1 MRAPTPWLLGIFLR
15 GVAMGAANVIP
26 GVSGGTIAFI
36 SGIYERL
43 INAIRRFG
51 PATFRLLLAGRHG
64 EFARQTDLG
73 FLAILGSGVAV
84 GILSLARVLHYL
96 LERHAVFVWA
106 FFFGLILA
114 SILFVGARVGR
125 WRAAPLLA
133 FAIGTAVAVSVT
145 LLTPAEENA
154 GTLYLL
160 VCGAVAMAS
169 MIMPGLSG
177 SFVLLLLGNYQL
189 VMIDS
194 VTRLTEFDPGAFRVL
209 LPVGIGAVIGL
220 VTLSHVLSW
229 VFRRF
234 HDVAVALL
242 TGFVAGSLPVIWPWK
257 TPVIATLGTGAAVR
271 EKVVGYD
278 WLLPDPTAA
287 TLAAVG
293 VMAAGFLLV
302 WLMERVGA
310 GRVSGS
316 DGATDA

>member
-1 MRAPTPWLLGIFLR
+1 MRAPASWLLGVFLK

-51 PATFRLLLAGRHG
+51 PTTFRLLLAGRYG
-64 EFARQTDLG
+64 DFARQTDLG
-73 FLAILGSGVAV
+73 FLTLLGSGVAV

-96 LERHAVFVWA
+96 LERHAVLVWA

-125 WRAAPLLA
+125 WRAGALLA
-133 FAIGTAVAVSVT
+133 FAIGTAVAVSVA

-154 GTLYLL
+154 GTFYLL

-209 LPVGIGAVIGL
+209 VPVGIGAVIGL

-257 TPVIATLGTGAAVR
+257 TPIIATLGKGAAAR
-271 EKVVGYD
+271 QKVMGYD
-278 WLLPDPTAA
+278 WLLPEPTAA
-287 TLAAVG
+287 TLTAVA
-293 VMAAGFLLV
+293 VMVAGFILV
-302 WLMERVGA
+302 WLIERVSTGGPS
-310 GRVSGS
+310 GR
-316 DGATDA
+316 DGARGV